1 MRVLF
6 TCSPA
11 RGAPSC
17 RRCCS
22 RPKTQIQELDVK
34 IVFAALVLSL
44 AATSFSAMADVQV
57 LGRYENIR
65 LSQLGKTLPAK
76 MDTGA
81 VTASLSAKDI
91 ERFRRKGEEWV
102 RFRLAMP
109 KADNTLYEYPLARI
123 SKIKNRADEQ
133 GEEDEAPGA
142 SERPVI
148 ELEMCLGKA
157 RKTVEVNLTDRSHFS
172 YPLLI
177 GA

>member
-1 MRVLF
+1 MV
-6 TCSPA
+6 
-11 RGAPSC
+11 
-17 RRCCS
+17 
-22 RPKTQIQELDVK
+22 
-34 IVFAALVLSL
+34 L
-44 AATSFSAMADVQV
+44 AASAFNAMAEVQV
-57 LGRYENIR
+57 LGRYEQIH

-91 ERFRRKGEEWV
+91 ERFRRKGETWV
-102 RFRLAMP
+102 RFRLAIA
-109 KADNTLYEYPLARI
+109 KADNTLYEYPVARV

-148 ELEMCLGKA
+148 ELEMCLGNV

-177 GA
+177 GAKALRAFDVAVDPAKKNVAGRPEC